1 MANYGINIDVKIKAG
16 KLTNFNRVLDQT
28 NDKIDK
34 ANAKIKGFAS
44 LIPDSIRPLTQSFND

>member
-28 NDKIDK
+28 NEKIDK
-34 ANAKIKGFAS
+34 ANNIIY
-44 LIPDSIRPLTQSFND
+44 LDIPDGLLEII